1 MTTKKTTT
9 KATTPATAERN
20 IMKMPGKLEDRER
33 LLADLTVE
41 GLFTSAVTLK
51 TYSRD
56 AAGDIGI
63 TEAVLSLR
71 RTVAAVNGGDLRSA
85 ETMLVGQAGALN
97 AIFAELARRAAL
109 NMGEYPDAFERYMR
123 LALKAQGQA
132 RATLET
138 LAAIKNPPVFARQAN
153 INNGGQQQ
161 VNNGPAPENCAIRA
175 RATVPADIPAGSVIS
190 TLVKSAAGAA
200 HDQTLGIVSATFEN
214 NQDQSS
220 AAAGA
225 ADKAEV

>member
-1 MTTKKTTT
+1 MATKKP
-9 KATTPATAERN
+9 KEPPAPDGRN
-20 IMKMPGKLEDRER
+20 VMKMTGDEKERER
-33 LLADLTVE
+33 LVADLTVE
-41 GLFTSAVTLK
+41 GLFTSAVILQS
-51 TYSRD
+51 YSRTVG
-56 AAGDIGI
+56 GDIGI

-109 NMGEYPDAFERYMR
+109 NMGEHLDAFERYMR

-138 LAAIKNPPVFARQAN
+138 LAAIKNPPVVFAKQAN

-161 VNNGPAPENCAIRA
+161 VNNGAQAAAPRAPAHFAPAPAGIPESPKSELLESDHGTRLDTRA
-175 RATVPADIPAGSVIS
+175 ASTAGGADPHLATVGGVNRSPHG
-190 TLVKSAAGAA
+190 
-200 HDQTLGIVSATFEN
+200 
-214 NQDQSS
+214 
-220 AAAGA
+220 
-225 ADKAEV
+225 